1 MLKHLNFPRSI
12 KPKDVVENLHLVML
26 SVVSK
31 DAYSAVKY
39 ARSQKAHGNHESRL
53 VTQKNRIAPNK
64 VVHFIRLELSVAVI
78 SKRFRS
84 TTETET
90 RMSFIMVYH
99 IADNEIA

>member
-31 DAYSAVKY
+31 DVYSAVKY

-64 VVHFIRLELSVAVI
+64 VVDFIRLELSVAVI
-78 SKRFRS
+78 RDSGQRQRQKQG
-84 TTETET
+84 
-90 RMSFIMVYH
+90 
-99 IADNEIA
+99 